1 MRKITKKT
9 IKRIKA
15 GYHDD
20 LMEAIEFL
28 IDSYDEDKA
37 DAGYRM
43 ALEDMA
49 VRSYRLAEHI
59 LKQLTNHG
67 VILKLTPRDIGY
79 DNFNTDNLAT
89 IIEEYFTNA
98 LKE

>member
-1 MRKITKKT
+1 MREITKKT

-49 VRSYRLAEHI
+49 IRSQRLAE
-59 LKQLTNHG
+59 
-67 VILKLTPRDIGY
+67 VIMARSVNRSS
-79 DNFNTDNLAT
+79 DNPFTLGAITET
-89 IIEEYFTNA
+89 IEDYFTNA